1 MWTLLSAVGPAR
13 GDPYRLLV
21 DVDYVVGRKN
31 CRILIE
37 DDQSISRSHALLT
50 VRHSVTNLS
59 QASEIPI
66 LTIKDNSKYGTFI
79 NEEKMQNG
87 IPLPLRTGDRVTFGV
102 FESKFRVEYE
112 PLVACPSCLDVS
124 GKTVLNQA
132 VLQLGGLVVN
142 NWTEECT
149 HLVMV
154 SVKVTIKTICALICG
169 CPIVK
174 PDYFT
179 EFLKAIQ
186 TKKQPPKLE
195 SFYPPIDEP
204 SINNENLD
212 LSRRKERKQ
221 IFSGRTF
228 IFLNAKQHKK
238 LRPAI
243 LLGGGEAKLATEEDK
258 EAVSSFLTPGT
269 CIVDAG
275 LTNSQVLVPDS
286 VRKWIR
292 SIMDMLQSQ
301 HLRAIPEAE
310 IGLAVIFMST
320 ETYCNPGAGLTPTP
334 RPSLSQNVMVN
345 ETIMPGTT
353 MNITACIPDTESE
366 HADTCMD
373 LSESPKES
381 ETPQMEQ
388 RSKVFSQEIFT
399 VKETPN
405 TNYSVN
411 LGTKALNH
419 TTVKIPNNQLSSTQT
434 SSRKKEQASQ
444 QQQTNSIKNYFQSVT
459 KKRERDEEEQE
470 ESVSKSARVE
480 LSCSLLDQTQPTT
493 SSAWRN
499 QEQYQSQKGP
509 CTLDRKTDGAYRSI
523 NLKPNVNSPVDE
535 LLKPNLKKRKEMDDL
550 AVENEVLEHLH
561 QGTEQ
566 EQEIEVGIQGPV
578 SEISLGKKLR
588 LDIRKNDSED
598 NKPIEESCKV
608 AQENKLGKKCEVKQE
623 TLSSVKEQND
633 KLQDG
638 GEMLPKKLLLTEFR
652 SLVVSH
658 PGSRNT
664 SIIRNDYG
672 ELNNFKKFKKVAYPG
687 SGKLPCIIG
696 GSDLIAHHAR
706 KNAELEEWLRQEIEV
721 QNKHAKEESLAD
733 DLFRYNPNVRKR
745 R

>member
-1 MWTLLSAVGPAR
+1 MWTLHSTAGPAR

-21 DVDYVVGRKN
+21 DVDYIVGRKN
-31 CRILIE
+31 CGILIE
-37 DDQSISRSHALLT
+37 NDQSISRNHALLR
-50 VRHSVTNLS
+50 VRHSMNNLS
-59 QASEIPI
+59 QASEIPT

-79 NEEKMQNG
+79 NEEKMQNA
-87 IPLPLRTGDRVTFGV
+87 IPLPLKTGDRVTFGV

-179 EFLKAIQ
+179 ELLKAIRA
-186 TKKQPPKLE
+186 KKQPPKLE

-204 SINNENLD
+204 AINNENLD

-221 IFSGRTF
+221 IFTGKTF

-238 LRPAI
+238 LSPAI

-258 EAVSSFLTPGT
+258 EATTSFLTPGT

-275 LTNSQVLVPDS
+275 LTNSQVLVTDS
-286 VRKWIR
+286 VRKWIH

-301 HLRAIPEAE
+301 RLRAIPEAE

-320 ETYCNPGAGLTPTP
+320 ETYCNPVAGLTPTP
-334 RPSLSQNVMVN
+334 RPNLSQNIMVN
-345 ETIMPGTT
+345 ETLMPGAT

-366 HADTCMD
+366 YADTCMD
-373 LSESPKES
+373 LSENTQGI

-405 TNYSVN
+405 TNYGVN
-411 LGTKALNH
+411 LGTKPLNH
-419 TTVKIPNNQLSSTQT
+419 TTVKTPKNQLSPTHI
-434 SSRKKEQASQ
+434 SSRRKEQASQ

-470 ESVSKSARVE
+470 ESASKSARVE
-480 LSCSLLDQTQPTT
+480 LSCSLLDQTQSST

-499 QEQYQSQKGP
+499 QEQHQSQKVP
-509 CTLDRKTDGAYRSI
+509 CTLDRKTDEAER
-523 NLKPNVNSPVDE
+523 NVDPKPNINNLVGE
-535 LLKPNLKKRKEMDDL
+535 LLKPNLRKRKEMDDL
-550 AVENEVLEHLH
+550 AVENDVLEPLH

-566 EQEIEVGIQGPV
+566 EQEVEIGAQGPV
-578 SEISLGKKLR
+578 NGISLGKKMR
-588 LDIRKNDSED
+588 LDMRKNSPED
-598 NKPIEESCKV
+598 NEPIQESCKV
-608 AQENKLGKKCEVKQE
+608 AQENEPGKKCEVKQE

-633 KLQDG
+633 KLEDG
-638 GEMLPKKLLLTEFR
+638 CEMLPKKLLLTEFR

-658 PGSRNT
+658 PGSRNI

-672 ELNNFKKFKKVAYPG
+672 QLNNFKKFKKVAYPG
-687 SGKLPCIIG
+687 AGKLPCIIG

>member
-1 MWTLLSAVGPAR
+1 MWTLHPAAGPAR
-13 GDPYRLLV
+13 GDPYRLLLN
-21 DVDYVVGRKN
+21 VDYVVGRKN
-31 CRILIE
+31 CGILIE
-37 DDQSISRSHALLT
+37 DDQSISRNHALLT
-50 VRHSVTNLS
+50 VRHSMTNLS

-66 LTIKDNSKYGTFI
+66 LTIKDNSKYGTFV

-87 IPLPLRTGDRVTFGV
+87 IPLPLKTGDRVTFGV

-112 PLVACPSCLDVS
+112 PLVACPSCLDMS
-124 GKTVLNQA
+124 GKTLLNQA

-179 EFLKAIQ
+179 EYLKAVR

-204 SINNENLD
+204 AINNENLD
-212 LSRRKERKQ
+212 LTRRKERKQ
-221 IFSGRTF
+221 IFNGKTF

-238 LRPAI
+238 LKSAI
-243 LLGGGEAKLATEEDK
+243 LLGGGEAKLATEEDE
-258 EAVSSFLTPGT
+258 EAVSFITPGT

-275 LTNSQVLVPDS
+275 LTDSQVLVPDS
-286 VRKWIR
+286 TRKWIR

-334 RPSLSQNVMVN
+334 RPSLSQNIVVN
-345 ETIMPGTT
+345 ETLMPGTT

-373 LSESPKES
+373 LSESPKEN
-381 ETPQMEQ
+381 ENAQMEQ

-399 VKETPN
+399 VKETAN

-411 LGTKALNH
+411 LGTKPFNH
-419 TTVKIPNNQLSSTQT
+419 TIEKTPKNHLSPTQI
-434 SSRKKEQASQ
+434 SSRRKEQASQ
-444 QQQTNSIKNYFQSVT
+444 QQQANSIKNYFQSVT

-470 ESVSKSARVE
+470 ESVSKSAKVE

-509 CTLDRKTDGAYRSI
+509 CALDRKTDETYGSI
-523 NLKPNVNSPVDE
+523 NLKPNVNNPVDE
-535 LLKPNLKKRKEMDDL
+535 VLKKPSLRKRKEMDDL
-550 AVENEVLEHLH
+550 AMKSEVLEHLH
-561 QGTEQ
+561 EGTKQ
-566 EQEIEVGIQGPV
+566 EPEVEAGVQGPTN
-578 SEISLGKKLR
+578 EISLGKKRR

-598 NKPIEESCKV
+598 NEPIQESCKV
-608 AQENKLGKKCEVKQE
+608 AELLLKPATSNRRQNL
-623 TLSSVKEQND
+623 SVKMDLSNHLVQLGPERQCFLYPA
-633 KLQDG
+633 KL
-638 GEMLPKKLLLTEFR
+638 
-652 SLVVSH
+652 SH
-658 PGSRNT
+658 NCRTKGDN
-664 SIIRNDYG
+664 INLMWINQYD
-672 ELNNFKKFKKVAYPG
+672 
-687 SGKLPCIIG
+687 
-696 GSDLIAHHAR
+696 
-706 KNAELEEWLRQEIEV
+706 
-721 QNKHAKEESLAD
+721 
-733 DLFRYNPNVRKR
+733 
-745 R
+745 

>member
-1 MWTLLSAVGPAR
+1 MWTLLSAASPAR

-21 DVDYVVGRKN
+21 DVDYIVGRKN
-31 CRILIE
+31 CGILIE
-37 DDQSISRSHALLT
+37 DDQSISRNHALLT

-87 IPLPLRTGDRVTFGV
+87 IPLLLKTGDRITFGV
-102 FESKFRVEYE
+102 FESKFKVEYE
-112 PLVACPSCLDVS
+112 PLVVCPSCLDVS
-124 GKTVLNQA
+124 GKTLLNQT

-142 NWTEECT
+142 NWREECT
-149 HLVMV
+149 HLVMM

-204 SINNENLD
+204 AINNENLD
-212 LSRRKERKQ
+212 LSARKERKQ
-221 IFSGRTF
+221 IFSGKTF

-238 LRPAI
+238 LSPAI
-243 LLGGGEAKLATEEDK
+243 LLGGGEAKLSTEEDK
-258 EAVSSFLTPGT
+258 EAATSFLTPGT
-269 CIVDAG
+269 CIVDVG
-275 LTNSQVLVPDS
+275 LTNSQVLIPDS
-286 VRKWIR
+286 VKKWIH
-292 SIMDMLQSQ
+292 SVMDMLQSQ

-320 ETYCNPGAGLTPTP
+320 ETYCNPGTGLTPTP
-334 RPSLSQNVMVN
+334 RPSLSQNKMVN
-345 ETIMPGTT
+345 ETLIPGAT
-353 MNITACIPDTESE
+353 IYIPDTELE
-366 HADTCMD
+366 NADTCMD
-373 LSESPKES
+373 LTESPKEN

-388 RSKVFSQEIFT
+388 RSKVSSQEIFT
-399 VKETPN
+399 IKETPN
-405 TNYSVN
+405 MNCSVN
-411 LGTKALNH
+411 LGTNPLNH
-419 TTVKIPNNQLSSTQT
+419 TIVKTSKNQLSPTQISCT
-434 SSRKKEQASQ
+434 RKEQASQQQ

-459 KKRERDEEEQE
+459 KKRERKEEEQE
-470 ESVSKSARVE
+470 ESISKSARIE
-480 LSCSLLDQTQPTT
+480 LSCSLLDQTEPTT
-493 SSAWRN
+493 SSVWRN
-499 QEQYQSQKGP
+499 QEQHQSQKGP
-509 CTLDRKTDGAYRSI
+509 CTLDRKTDEAYR
-523 NLKPNVNSPVDE
+523 NVHLKPNVNSLVDE
-535 LLKPNLKKRKEMDDL
+535 LKPNLRKRKEMDDL
-550 AVENEVLEHLH
+550 IVEKKILEHSC

-566 EQEIEVGIQGPV
+566 EQEIEIEVQEPMTGF
-578 SEISLGKKLR
+578 SLAKKLR
-588 LDIRKNDSED
+588 MDIKKNSSD
-598 NKPIEESCKV
+598 NNESIQNSCKV
-608 AQENKLGKKCEVKQE
+608 AQENNLGEKWEIKQE

-638 GEMLPKKLLLTEFR
+638 CEILPKKLLLTEFR

-658 PGSRNT
+658 SRSRNT

-672 ELNNFKKFKKVAYPG
+672 EPNNFKKFKKVAYPG
-687 SGKLPCIIG
+687 AGKLPCIIG
-696 GSDLIAHHAR
+696 GSDLIAHHAK

-733 DLFRYNPNVRKR
+733 DLFRYNPNVKKR

>member
-1 MWTLLSAVGPAR
+1 MWTLLSAAGSAR
-13 GDPYRLLV
+13 GDSYRLLV

-31 CRILIE
+31 CGILLE
-37 DDQSISRSHALLT
+37 DDQSISRNHALLT

-59 QASEIPI
+59 QASEIPM

-87 IPLPLRTGDRVTFGV
+87 IPLPLKTGDRVTFGV
-102 FESKFRVEYE
+102 FESKFKVEYE

-132 VLQLGGLVVN
+132 VLQLGGLIVN

-169 CPIVK
+169 RPIVK

-179 EFLKAIQ
+179 EFLKAIR
-186 TKKQPPKLE
+186 TKKRPPKLE

-204 SINNENLD
+204 AINNENLD
-212 LSRRKERKQ
+212 LSSRKERKQ
-221 IFSGRTF
+221 IFSGKTF

-238 LRPAI
+238 LSPAI

-258 EAVSSFLTPGT
+258 EAATSFLTPGT
-269 CIVDAG
+269 CVVDAG
-275 LTNSQVLVPDS
+275 LTNSQALVPDS
-286 VRKWIR
+286 VRIWIR
-292 SIMDMLQSQ
+292 SIMDMLQSH

-320 ETYCNPGAGLTPTP
+320 ETYCNSGTGLALSP
-334 RPSLSQNVMVN
+334 RPPSLSQNKMVN
-345 ETIMPGTT
+345 ETLMPGAT
-353 MNITACIPDTESE
+353 MNITAGIPDTESE
-366 HADTCMD
+366 QENTCLD
-373 LSESPKES
+373 LSESPKEN
-381 ETPQMEQ
+381 ETPQVEQ
-388 RSKVFSQEIFT
+388 RSKVFSQEMFT
-399 VKETPN
+399 VKEIPN
-405 TNYSVN
+405 TNCSVN
-411 LGTKALNH
+411 LGTKPLNQ
-419 TTVKIPNNQLSSTQT
+419 TSIKTPNSQLSPSKI
-434 SSRKKEQASQ
+434 SRKRKEQASQ
-444 QQQTNSIKNYFQSVT
+444 EQQTNSIKNYFQSVS
-459 KKRERDEEEQE
+459 KKRERNEEEQE
-470 ESVSKSARVE
+470 ESVSKSSRVE

-499 QEQYQSQKGP
+499 QEQHQTQKG
-509 CTLDRKTDGAYRSI
+509 LNMLNKKTDETYRNT
-523 NLKPNVNSPVDE
+523 NLKLNENSPVDE
-535 LLKPNLKKRKEMDDL
+535 LFKSNSRKRKELDDV
-550 AVENEVLEHLH
+550 AMENEHLH

-566 EQEIEVGIQGPV
+566 EQEVEIGVQRPV
-578 SEISLGKKLR
+578 NGISLGKKLR

-598 NKPIEESCKV
+598 NEPTQESCKIV
-608 AQENKLGKKCEVKQE
+608 QENEPGKKCEVEHK
-623 TLSSVKEQND
+623 TFSSEKEQND
-633 KLQDG
+633 KLQDSC
-638 GEMLPKKLLLTEFR
+638 ERLPKNLLLTEFR

-658 PGSRNT
+658 SGSRNA

-672 ELNNFKKFKKVAYPG
+672 QLNNFKKFKKVAYPG
-687 SGKLPCIIG
+687 AGKLPSIIG